1 MMWSIYWIVCSK
13 LVASLSQ
20 QTRLKKK
27 AQKNK
32 NREEK
37 QLKKE
42 MAEQQKKTVISSI
55 FFTEPSMSI
64 FLISINECDKLMI
77 VEKSI

>member
-1 MMWSIYWIVCSK
+1 

-32 NREEK
+32 NREAK

-64 FLISINECDKLMI
+64 FLISINGCDKLMI

>member
-1 MMWSIYWIVCSK
+1 M
-13 LVASLSQ
+13 VASPSQ

-32 NREEK
+32 NREAK

-64 FLISINECDKLMI
+64 FLISINGCDNKLMI
-77 VEKSI
+77 VEKTI